1 VEFGHE
7 SVIERVT
14 SRRVCGPA
22 SLRRLKKRIWW
33 PATSSDAGAATGT
46 HVALKAASLAAGPG
60 RGPCAS
66 LTGNGAASRIGFV
79 LAGSGNSSVVEHR
92 LAKAR
97 VAGSNP
103 VSRSKTI
110 PLNPRPGDSKGVCPL
125 RGVTRRVASARG
137 VRDARNNERHVCG
150 RRRDGEAAGSSM
162 LGCAAP

>member
-1 VEFGHE
+1 YSGAK
-7 SVIERVT
+7 
-14 SRRVCGPA
+14 SRRLCGPV
-22 SLRRLKKRIWW
+22 SWRRLEQRIGW

-46 HVALKAASLAAGPG
+46 HVALKAARLAAEPG

-103 VSRSKTI
+103 VSRSNFSPSCPYRRSGI
-110 PLNPRPGDSKGVCPL
+110 INPRGPWQSAMTVLKERTHTTAKG
-125 RGVTRRVASARG
+125 GVAVG
-137 VRDARNNERHVCG
+137 
-150 RRRDGEAAGSSM
+150 
-162 LGCAAP
+162 